1 MTCRLHLRYNNTQ
14 WWVNTYEL
22 KMNNNSENKI
32 KGKNVNQNLSV
43 RVLLRNSSLVFSEG
57 FMALMKS
64 ASRVSNL
71 GRE

>member
-1 MTCRLHLRYNNTQ
+1 
-14 WWVNTYEL
+14 
-22 KMNNNSENKI
+22 MNNNSENKI